1 MLRTKS
7 KTAAKRS
14 AKGAAREGSLSRLGR
29 KLKAGDRVRI
39 VDISE
44 ALKNEDYD
52 LKHSEHGN
60 MRTAE
65 LFRFCVGREFT
76 IEAFDEYGH
85 VEIRAADE
93 NSAVRKEFGK
103 WHTIWSEPEF
113 VEHVT
118 GSKVGSRKRKTN

>member
-1 MLRTKS
+1 MLRTKN

-14 AKGAAREGSLSRLGR
+14 AKGAARKGSLSRLGR
-29 KLKAGDRVRI
+29 KLRVGDRVRI
-39 VDISE
+39 VDIAK

-76 IEAFDEYGH
+76 IEAFDDYGH
-85 VEIRAADE
+85 VEIRADE
-93 NSAVRKEFGK
+93 NRAIRKEFGR

-118 GSKVGSRKRKTN
+118 GSKGKARERKAN